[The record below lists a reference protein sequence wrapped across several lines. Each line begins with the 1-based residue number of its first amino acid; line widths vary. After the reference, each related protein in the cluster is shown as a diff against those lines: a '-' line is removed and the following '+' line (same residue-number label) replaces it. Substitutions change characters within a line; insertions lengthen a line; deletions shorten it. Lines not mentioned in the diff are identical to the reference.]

1 MEKAKQ
7 NLKVISWALLA
18 LVVLAVI
25 TNTITLCAN
34 GLPQVNEVPEGI
46 TKEIADVIAIITCVI
61 GYIVFIPQIYVGIKG
76 VKISNGAD
84 ASGKA
89 HKIWAIILGV
99 FAVISVISGLSDFAN
114 GFDASKLISVANAA
128 LDVALYV
135 LYYIYAD
142 RIAKAQ

>member
-25 TNTITLCAN
+25 MNTITLCAN
-34 GLPQVNEVPEGI
+34 GLPTGEVPEGL

-76 VKISNGAD
+76 VKIANGAD

-114 GFDASKLISVANAA
+114 GFDASKLISVVNAA

-142 RIAKAQ
+142 RISKAQ